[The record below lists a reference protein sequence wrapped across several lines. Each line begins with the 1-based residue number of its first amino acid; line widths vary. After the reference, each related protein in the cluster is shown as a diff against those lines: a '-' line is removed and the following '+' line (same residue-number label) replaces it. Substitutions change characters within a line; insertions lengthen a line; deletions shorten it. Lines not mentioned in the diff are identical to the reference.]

1 MITSYLFILYMYT
14 SAQLLDK
21 VNQAMAA
28 LPYERQPYGLYE
40 PVCYVL
46 SLGGKRIRPVL
57 MLMGYN
63 LYRESVDKIMMPAI
77 GLETYHNYTL
87 LHDDLMDRADVRRG
101 HPTVH
106 RKWNENA
113 AILSGYSMLVLAYQ
127 RMAQCDPKY
136 LPRVMELFTETA
148 LEIGEGQQY
157 DIEFETRDDVTEEEY
172 IEMIR
177 LKTSVLLACAL
188 KLGAML
194 ADAPEADADL
204 LYEFGEQI
212 GLAFQLQDDYLDVY
226 GDFKV
231 FGKRIG
237 GDILCNK
244 KTYMLINAQLHANEQ
259 QNCELKRWLE
269 ATDYDEEE
277 KIQAITHLYDEIGIP
292 EMAQQKIQYYYALA
306 AQSLAKVNLPEER
319 KRLLWQYAQ
328 QMLNR
333 QS

>member
-1 MITSYLFILYMYT
+1 M
-14 SAQLLDK
+14 
-21 VNQAMAA
+21 
-28 LPYERQPYGLYE
+28 LPYNRKPEDLYD
-40 PVCYVL
+40 PIRYVL

-63 LYRESVDKIMMPAI
+63 LYREDVDSIMMPAL

-106 RKWNENA
+106 KKWNENA
-113 AILSGYSMLVLAYQ
+113 AILSGDSMLVLAYQ
-127 RMAQCDPKY
+127 RVAQCNPEMLPK
-136 LPRVMELFTETA
+136 VMELFTETA
-148 LEIGEGQQY
+148 LQIGEGQQY
-157 DIEFETRDDVTEEEY
+157 DIDFETRDDVTEAEY

-188 KLGAML
+188 KMGGLLAGA
-194 ADAPEADADL
+194 PSADL
-204 LYEFGEQI
+204 EALYDFGEQL

-244 KTYMLINAQLHANEQ
+244 KTYMLINAQLRANGAQ
-259 QNCELKRWLE
+259 RQELEGWLA
-269 ATDYDEEE
+269 ATDFEE
-277 KIQAITHLYDEIGIP
+277 KQKISSVTRLYDEIGIT
-292 EMAQQKIQYYYALA
+292 ELAQQKIQFYYDLA
-306 AQSLAKVNLPEER
+306 EKSLARVALPKEAKQNL
-319 KRLLWQYAQ
+319 WAYAQ
-328 QMLNR
+328 EMLNR

>member
-1 MITSYLFILYMYT
+1 M
-14 SAQLLDK
+14 
-21 VNQAMAA
+21 
-28 LPYERQPYGLYE
+28 LPYNRKPEDLYD
-40 PVCYVL
+40 PIRYVL

-63 LYRESVDKIMMPAI
+63 LYREDVDSIMMPAL

-106 RKWNENA
+106 KKWNENA
-113 AILSGYSMLVLAYQ
+113 AILSGDSMLVLAYQ
-127 RMAQCDPKY
+127 RVAQCNPEMLPK
-136 LPRVMELFTETA
+136 VMELFTETA
-148 LEIGEGQQY
+148 LQIGEGQQY
-157 DIEFETRDDVTEEEY
+157 DIDFETRDDVTEAEY

-188 KLGAML
+188 KMGGLLAGA
-194 ADAPEADADL
+194 PSADL
-204 LYEFGEQI
+204 EALYDFGEQL

-244 KTYMLINAQLHANEQ
+244 KTYMLINAQLRANSAQ
-259 QNCELKRWLE
+259 RQELENWLA
-269 ATDYDEEE
+269 ATDFDEEQ
-277 KIQAITHLYDEIGIP
+277 KISSVTRLYDEIGIP
-292 EMAQQKIQYYYALA
+292 ELAQQKIQFYYDLA
-306 AQSLAKVNLPEER
+306 EKSLAKVALPKGAKQNL
-319 KRLLWQYAQ
+319 WAYAQ
-328 QMLNR
+328 EMLNR

>member
-1 MITSYLFILYMYT
+1 MYKSTQILE
-14 SAQLLDK
+14 K
-21 VNQAMAA
+21 VNAA
-28 LPYERQPYGLYE
+28 LAMLPYNRKPEDLYD
-40 PVCYVL
+40 PIRYVL

-63 LYRESVDKIMMPAI
+63 LYREDVDSIMMPAL

-106 RKWNENA
+106 KKWNENA
-113 AILSGYSMLVLAYQ
+113 AILSGDSMLVLAYQ
-127 RMAQCDPKY
+127 RVAQCNPEMLPK
-136 LPRVMELFTETA
+136 VMELFTETA
-148 LEIGEGQQY
+148 LQIGEGQQY
-157 DIEFETRDDVTEEEY
+157 DIDFETRDDVTEAEY

-188 KLGAML
+188 KMGGLLAGA
-194 ADAPEADADL
+194 PSADL
-204 LYEFGEQI
+204 EALYDFGEQL

-244 KTYMLINAQLHANEQ
+244 KTYMLINAQLRANSAQ
-259 QNCELKRWLE
+259 RQELENWLA
-269 ATDYDEEE
+269 ATDFDEEQ
-277 KIQAITHLYDEIGIP
+277 KISSVTRLYDEIGIP
-292 EMAQQKIQYYYALA
+292 ELAQQKIQFYYDLA
-306 AQSLAKVNLPEER
+306 EKSLARVALPKEAKQNL
-319 KRLLWQYAQ
+319 WAYAQ
-328 QMLNR
+328 EMLNR

>member
-1 MITSYLFILYMYT
+1 MYKSTQILE
-14 SAQLLDK
+14 K
-21 VNQAMAA
+21 VNTALAM
-28 LPYERQPYGLYE
+28 LPYNRKPEDLYD
-40 PVCYVL
+40 PIRYVL

-63 LYRESVDKIMMPAI
+63 LYREDVDSIMMPAL

-106 RKWNENA
+106 KKWNENA
-113 AILSGYSMLVLAYQ
+113 AILSGDSMLVLAYQ
-127 RMAQCDPKY
+127 RVAQCNPEMLPK
-136 LPRVMELFTETA
+136 VMELFTETA
-148 LEIGEGQQY
+148 LQIGEGQQY
-157 DIEFETRDDVTEEEY
+157 DIDFETRDDVTEAEY

-188 KLGAML
+188 KMGGLLAGA
-194 ADAPEADADL
+194 PSADL
-204 LYEFGEQI
+204 EALYDFGEQL

-244 KTYMLINAQLHANEQ
+244 KTYMIINAQLRANGAQ
-259 QNCELKRWLE
+259 RRELEGWLA
-269 ATDYDEEE
+269 ATDFDEDQ
-277 KIQAITHLYDEIGIP
+277 KISSVTRLYDEIGIP
-292 EMAQQKIQYYYALA
+292 ELAQQKIQFYYDLA
-306 AQSLAKVNLPEER
+306 EKSLAKVALPKGAKQNL
-319 KRLLWQYAQ
+319 WAYAQ
-328 QMLNR
+328 EMLNR